1 MANTP
6 SAKKATRKIAAR
18 TEVNKS
24 RRSRMR
30 SFVRKLE
37 EAIAAGD
44 TATASSAFVETQSE
58 LMRAAGK
65 GILPKNTAARKVSRL
80 AARIKKLSA

>member
-6 SAKKATRKIAAR
+6 SAKKAARKIERR
-18 TEVNKS
+18 TEVNKA

-30 SFVRKLE
+30 SYVRKLE

-44 TATASSAFVETQSE
+44 ATVASAAFVETQSE
-58 LMRAAGK
+58 LMRAASK
-65 GILPKNTAARKVSRL
+65 GIVHKNTAARKVSRL
-80 AARIKKLSA
+80 AARVKKLSA